1 MEIKA
6 QDPPVAG
13 APIGEPGAGDMQRA
27 VEEADVR
34 ERIRAGEQF
43 IEELSRNAEK
53 SHEQKSGE
61 GSGDSR
67 ETKETKETRPG
78 RDMAALSGE
87 SGYYKLSKE
96 ELSDLDKM
104 WGKEEADLAWKDIL
118 GWSPSAFSSFSD
130 ELDSLAAIYKELL
143 LAILEHTTAGVQE
156 DQLAALEAALSDI
169 LMKMLEARM
178 GELET
183 LLGRFGPQ
191 SSMTALKAA
200 LYRGVT
206 GNTLS
211 GRELERVFKGQPEK
225 SGDSA
230 ALNPGS
236 IRTPVNESGVDGEQG
251 MIYQPAGEG
260 RIKNDPLYAQRMRKE
275 ASVSALEGSGIPG
288 AKVNQVHGAQTSLS
302 SIGKNEVY
310 SPADLE
316 LAERFAGYMNRRGN
330 LLRASGLSG
339 GSEELYGFLAA
350 LMAIKSQTYG
360 AYSGINKGL
369 AADLREAV
377 DRMIDFYIQE
387 AFKQSENMV
396 KRPGSRNT
404 PFQPRA
410 AYKVYYYMMNLY
422 QTTRDLRETANKGIR
437 HAYQQFLKERECLE
451 GGEDSGS
458 FFTKEKKDPRED
470 WKEGKRIVERD
481 WKEFLSFMG
490 REDLGGIPLGI
501 MELSPWG
508 MLAEPE
514 LFPKKGGS
522 TAGPVFLAGAAAV
535 ILILILFLSFY

>member
-6 QDPPVAG
+6 QDPPSAA
-13 APIGEPGAGDMQRA
+13 APKGESAAADIQRA
-27 VEEADVR
+27 VVEADIKA
-34 ERIRAGEQF
+34 RIEAGERF
-43 IEELSRNAEK
+43 MEELSRSAEENREK
-53 SHEQKSGE
+53 KNED
-61 GSGDSR
+61 GSENRR
-67 ETKETKETRPG
+67 ETRTP
-78 RDMAALSGE
+78 RDTAALSDE
-87 SGYYKLSKE
+87 SAYYKLSPE

-104 WGKEEADLAWKDIL
+104 WGKEEADLAWEDIL
-118 GWSPSAFSSFSD
+118 AWSLSAIKPFPE
-130 ELDSLAAIYKELL
+130 ELEGLAAVYKKLL
-143 LAILEHTTAGVQE
+143 QAILENTTAGVQE

-169 LMKMLEARM
+169 LIKVLEGRM

-183 LLGRFGPQ
+183 LFGSFGSQ

-200 LYRGVT
+200 LYRSVT

-211 GRELERVFKGQPEK
+211 SGELERVFKEQPENTRDTVK
-225 SGDSA
+225 
-230 ALNPGS
+230 LTPGS
-236 IRTPVNESGVDGEQG
+236 IRTPVNESGNEAEQG

-260 RIKNDPLYAQRMRKE
+260 RIKNDPRYTWRIRRETPLA
-275 ASVSALEGSGIPG
+275 VLEERGIPG
-288 AKVNQVHGAQTSLS
+288 SKTDKAYGAQASIS
-302 SIGKNEVY
+302 SMGKNTVY

-316 LAERFAGYMNRRGN
+316 SAEGFAGYMNHRGN

-339 GSEELYGFLAA
+339 DSEELYGFLAA
-350 LMAIKSQTYG
+350 LMAIKSQTFG

-369 AADLREAV
+369 ASDLRESV

-387 AFKQSENMV
+387 AFKQSEGVM
-396 KRPGSRNT
+396 KWQGGRNT
-404 PFQPRA
+404 LFQPRA

-422 QTTRDLRETANKGIR
+422 QTTRNLGETANKGIR
-437 HAYQQFLKERECLE
+437 HAYQQFLKKKEYLENREN
-451 GGEDSGS
+451 SGS
-458 FFTKEKKDPRED
+458 FFTKEKNDPRED

-514 LFPKKGGS
+514 HTARGRGS
-522 TAGPVFLAGAAAV
+522 GTGPVFLTGALAV
-535 ILILILFLSFY
+535 ILILVLFLFFF